1 MQIFVTDL
9 RDPQLQEYAYLT
21 DAALRSKHA
30 PAKGLYIAESA
41 NVIRTCIAAGH
52 QPRSFLMAPRWV
64 ESMTDLLDQFP
75 HVPVFTAEPEV
86 LEELTGFNL
95 HRGPMASMHRSA
107 LPSLTDLLSPVSKP
121 APTRIA
127 IFDGMADHTNMG
139 AAFRGAAALGIDAV
153 LITPTSSD
161 PLYRRSLRV
170 SMGSAVQVPWTRITN
185 LLTALAD
192 LRAAG
197 YITAALALED
207 ESITL
212 DEFVAQGHEKVAVLF
227 GSEGH
232 GLSAPAIAAADR
244 VVKIPMMG
252 GVDSLN
258 VAATAAVVFYATR
271 STKDEG

>member
-21 DAALRSKHA
+21 DSALRSKHA

-64 ESMTDLLDQFP
+64 ESMADILARFP
-75 HVPVFTAEPEV
+75 DTPVFTAEPEV

-95 HRGPMASMHRSA
+95 HRGPMASMHRPP
-107 LPSLTDLLSPVSKP
+107 LPSLSKLVNPVGKP

-139 AAFRGAAALGIDAV
+139 AAFRGAAALGVDAV
-153 LITPTSSD
+153 LITTTSSD

-170 SMGSAVQVPWTRITN
+170 SMGSAVQVPWTRVDN
-185 LLTALAD
+185 LLATLEH

-197 YITAALALED
+197 FISAALALED

-212 DEFVAQGHEKVAVLF
+212 DEFVAQDHNKIAVLF

-232 GLSAPAIAAADR
+232 GLPAAAIAAADR

-271 STKDEG
+271 PRP